1 MNISSNRRN
10 ILAFPR
16 IHSARSAGCAY
27 KWLRSVN
34 HLNGITQRIRHYI
47 DEETKP
53 EKRSYHK
60 KQNDGPLPVGNRDY
74 VSHQRHSF
82 VRGFFIEQIQQR
94 TGIAPHLMD
103 SVDMLKQVDVIWKE
117 NLLKDRRKKDLAAM
131 HTAVISLSPVY
142 CKLLS
147 DSGKDTDAYLLDIA
161 SKSMRHLEKQLLPI
175 FSKREGK
182 KLKQEDVKLA
192 YVVGIHHDRQ
202 HIHAHLAIYP
212 FTKRGDFVKIATDKK
227 RGFDAYNAVRDFSR
241 KYALEKFKKELYA
254 PALMIEKGQ
263 DQVWQKN
270 LVFAKAFHDTMQYPG
285 RSTDTQLAEKLY
297 QKAEDISSLP
307 EEQFHQ
313 KVSEAYE
320 WAEGRF
326 KDLKQNQISKEEID
340 ATKSGLDALR
350 DEARDLTRV
359 LTESHTAEARL
370 KEQLDETDRQIA
382 RFDGDDFPPRT
393 GSRQEDIDDG
403 LFNGA
408 FTDDDDEEQ
417 DKEFARIMGQMLDF
431 ITGRMHMSMMG
442 LFKDMLRGAYKKAP
456 PDDRR
461 KLRAAVRPGTE
472 GAPTEEQKAGR
483 RMIKER
489 LEEKRSELQKTLQ
502 ASEEKSFQTLDRLR
516 IVSFRHTA
524 GMMDLYLKQNI
535 VANTKP
541 MLFSPQIK
549 DILSESKNAGKHME
563 DIHTAIQK
571 IRENDTALRSTPE
584 IIYSKLKKEPTLKDI
599 VRVAPESEVA
609 EKYSDIQRE
618 VASLSL

>member
-1 MNISSNRRN
+1 MNISSNRKN
-10 ILAFPR
+10 ILAFPG
-16 IHSARSAGCAY
+16 IYSARSAGCTY

-53 EKRSYHK
+53 EKRSHHMK
-60 KQNDGPLPVGNRDY
+60 PDNGPLPVGNKDY

-94 TGIAPHLMD
+94 TGIAPHLMEP
-103 SVDMLKQVDVIWKE
+103 VDMLKQVDIIWKE
-117 NLLKDRRKKDLAAM
+117 NLLNDRRKKDLAAM

-161 SKSMRHLEKQLLPI
+161 SKSMRHLEKQLLPM

-192 YVVGIHHDRQ
+192 YLVGIHHDRQ
-202 HIHAHLAIYP
+202 HIHAHLAVYP

-227 RGFDAYNAVRDFSR
+227 RGFDAYNAIRDFSR

-263 DQVWQKN
+263 DQIWQKN
-270 LVFAKAFHDTMQYPG
+270 LVFAKAFHDTMQYTG
-285 RSTDTQLAEKLY
+285 RNTDAQLAGKLY
-297 QKAEDISSLP
+297 QKAEDISALP
-307 EEQFHQ
+307 DVQFHQ
-313 KVSEAYE
+313 KVSEAYD

-326 KDLKQNQISKEEID
+326 KDLKQTRISQGELD
-340 ATKSGLDALR
+340 ATKEGLDALKN
-350 DEARDLTRV
+350 EARGLTQDLTK
-359 LTESHTAEARL
+359 SHTETTRL
-370 KEQLDETDRQIA
+370 KEQMDETERQIA
-382 RFDGDDFPPRT
+382 RFDGDDFPPKT
-393 GSRQEDIDDG
+393 GDRQEDIDDG
-403 LFNGA
+403 LFNSS
-408 FTDDDDEEQ
+408 FTDDDDDEQ
-417 DKEFARIMGQMLDF
+417 DKEFARIMGQMLDL
-431 ITGRMHMSMMG
+431 ITGKMHMTMMG

-461 KLRAAVRPGTE
+461 KLRAAVRPHSDSE
-472 GAPTEEQKAGR
+472 PSEEQKEGR
-483 RMIKER
+483 RMIKEK
-489 LEEKRSELQKTLQ
+489 LMEKRDELQKALEQ
-502 ASEEKSFQTLDRLR
+502 SEEKSFQTLDRLR

-535 VANTKP
+535 MSNTKP

-549 DILSESKNAGKHME
+549 DILAESKNKGKHME
-563 DIHTAIQK
+563 DIHTAMQK
-571 IRENDTALRSTPE
+571 IRENDTALHNTPE
-584 IIYSKLKKEPTLKDI
+584 ILYSKLKKEPTLKDVVQI
-599 VRVAPESEVA
+599 APESEVA
-609 EKYSDIQRE
+609 EKYSDIRKE